1 MKLKTEVLQDKLDPK
16 LVMIKVVIEV
26 DAKLSNSTSIRVPK
40 DKISTLIKQLK
51 AWK

>member
-1 MKLKTEVLQDKLDPK
+1 MKIKTEVIQDKLDYE
-16 LVMIKVVIEV
+16 LVMIKVITMV
-26 DAKLSNSTSIRVPK
+26 DEKLSNSTSIRVPK